1 MRQRVLLDSNTSWH
15 LCCEGSFSEL
25 SWESLPDPEMF
36 ICINTHPAT
45 TQSALHSPKNLMPL
59 VFIQSLLCR
68 SVEMGDRLDEAEE
81 IAEVHYTIGAQNR
94 YMGIRVS
101 LVCYL

>member
-1 MRQRVLLDSNTSWH
+1 
-15 LCCEGSFSEL
+15 
-25 SWESLPDPEMF
+25 
-36 ICINTHPAT
+36 
-45 TQSALHSPKNLMPL
+45 MPL